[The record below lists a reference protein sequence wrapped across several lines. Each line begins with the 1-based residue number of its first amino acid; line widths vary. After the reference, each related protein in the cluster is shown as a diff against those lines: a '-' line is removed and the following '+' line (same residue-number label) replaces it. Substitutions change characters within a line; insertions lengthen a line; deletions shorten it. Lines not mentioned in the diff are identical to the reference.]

1 MTLVR
6 PPMTRFKMTLRAD
19 CAVSACS
26 PSVSPQ
32 KLLPLIVSGGDSAFG
47 RESTLP
53 RGLLASKIEQI
64 FLLTNLASLLA
75 LEQLDR
81 TFDYT
86 STKLPVSA
94 HTQSS
99 FLKSVFKPS
108 LFLAFFSQVSPL
120 SMATLQSSETIDEK
134 SHSFSVFVS
143 TWLSYLH

>member
-1 MTLVR
+1 MQ
-6 PPMTRFKMTLRAD
+6 PLRQPTEASAPD
-19 CAVSACS
+19 C
-26 PSVSPQ
+26 Q
-32 KLLPLIVSGGDSAFG
+32 WGESAFG

-53 RGLLASKIEQI
+53 RGLLASKIERI

-75 LEQLDR
+75 LEQLDP

-86 STKLPVSA
+86 STQLPVSA

-120 SMATLQSSETIDEK
+120 SMAILQSSETIDEK
-134 SHSFSVFVS
+134 SHSFSVLFP
-143 TWLSYLH
+143 LG